1 MRIEAVDLFCGVGGL
16 SYGLKKAGIKV
27 KAGYDIDTQCEFPYE
42 SNIKA
47 KFHKKNV
54 EQLDGKVIL
63 KHYSK
68 GTIRL
73 LAGCAPCQP
82 FSTLALGRDNSE
94 DAKWSLL
101 EHFARLIEET
111 QPELVSMENVPRVTN
126 HAPFEKFIETLRRN
140 KYHFDWKRVRCADYG
155 IPQERRRFV
164 LVASKLG
171 EIRIPAPTS
180 KRPVTVK
187 EAIGHLPKLKAGETC
202 SQDPLH
208 KARSLTPINLKRIKA
223 STPGGTWLDWPDD
236 LRAPCHQADSGKS
249 FTSVYARMKWNMPSP
264 TITTQC
270 YNFGTGRFGHPE
282 QDRAITLRE
291 AAILQSFPDDYQFVS
306 PDTPVTF
313 TAVGRMIGNA
323 VPPALG
329 KLVGNIFKAHLKQLE
344 INS

>member
-16 SYGLKKAGIKV
+16 SYGLKAAGIKI
-27 KAGYDIDTQCEFPYE
+27 KAGYDTDTNCEFPYE

-54 EQLDGKVIL
+54 ELLNGESIL

-68 GTIRL
+68 GTVRL

-101 EHFARLIEET
+101 DHFARLIEET

-126 HAPFEKFIETLRRN
+126 HAPFKKFIATLTRN
-140 KYHFDWKRVRCADYG
+140 NYHFDWKRVRCADYG

-171 EIRIPAPTS
+171 EIKIPGPTT
-180 KRPVTVK
+180 KKAITVK
-187 EAIGHLPKLKAGETC
+187 EAIGHLPKIKAGETC
-202 SQDPLH
+202 GTDPMH

-223 STPGGTWLDWPDD
+223 SQPGGTWLDWPED
-236 LRAPCHQADSGKS
+236 LRAPCHKADSGKS
-249 FTSVYARMKWNMPSP
+249 FKSVYARMKWNVPSP
-264 TITTQC
+264 TITTQS

-282 QDRAITLRE
+282 QHRAITLRE
-291 AAILQSFPDDYQFVS
+291 AAILQSFPDDYQFVG
-306 PDTPVTF
+306 PDVPITF
-313 TAVGRMIGNA
+313 SSVGRMIGNA

-329 KLVGNIFKAHLKQLE
+329 KLVGDIFKAHLKQLE
-344 INS
+344 IKS